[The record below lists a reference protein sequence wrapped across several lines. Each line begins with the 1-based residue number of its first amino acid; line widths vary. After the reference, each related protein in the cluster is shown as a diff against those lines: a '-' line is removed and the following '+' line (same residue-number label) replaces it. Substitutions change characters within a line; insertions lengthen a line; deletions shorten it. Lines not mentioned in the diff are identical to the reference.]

1 MPLMFLLTIDLLAIN
16 DNLLY
21 ISISTKQP
29 GKFSINCA
37 LHGRKKAVFE
47 SPFSW
52 LPIILKWRSNT
63 QTLSNFV
70 TDTKRQPHATFFFL
84 TVLDIIVFVSKKK
97 WWCQFLPVSY
107 KNILFHHI
115 FFTGKNRTGPKAVS
129 ADLTNTK
136 PGL

>member
-1 MPLMFLLTIDLLAIN
+1 MLLIFFLTIDLLAIN

-52 LPIILKWRSNT
+52 LPIILKKAK
-63 QTLSNFV
+63 Q
-70 TDTKRQPHATFFFL
+70 H
-84 TVLDIIVFVSKKK
+84 LDIIKL
-97 WWCQFLPVSY
+97 CDRY
-107 KNILFHHI
+107 KTLATRYI
-115 FFTGKNRTGPKAVS
+115 FFPD
-129 ADLTNTK
+129 DL
-136 PGL
+136 GYHRVCL